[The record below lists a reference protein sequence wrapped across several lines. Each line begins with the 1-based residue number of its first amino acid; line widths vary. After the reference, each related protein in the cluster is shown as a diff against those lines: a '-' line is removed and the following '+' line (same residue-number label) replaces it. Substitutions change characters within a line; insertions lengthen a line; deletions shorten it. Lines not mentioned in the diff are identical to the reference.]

1 MYYKK
6 AMVAT
11 TLCICFMVADD
22 AESKNEIKKIETRM
36 LEKQVVTPSGFGQ
49 DYTLAPASISVVTP
63 EEIQSRP
70 VRDLGEAIA
79 NVPGVSIDTG
89 VTKTGG
95 YGISIRGMGTSY
107 TLILVDGKRV
117 NGDSSLFPN
126 GFGDSVTSF
135 MPPLS
140 AIERIE
146 VIRGPASTLYGSDA
160 IGGVVNIITKKNFTK
175 WGANFGYDYTFQESK
190 PFGNTQGFNFY
201 TAGPLNEAKNWGL
214 SLRGR
219 QYTRDGVSGSDLA
232 VAPNHTG
239 VGNSSLTASQV
250 VGSAPGRIYN
260 VGGRLTYNGNATLDN
275 KPKNNVYLDVDYSQ
289 QNYDNSDGLVMSNRN
304 NWDTRYN
311 LPEQGFR
318 SAYGYGRKYNIYRGN
333 VVLAHNGLYISNPN
347 GILSKLTTDT
357 SLTYN
362 ITNNAGRYVPGSTFA
377 SGTTSLNGV
386 NAGDSREMTNQ
397 DLILDHKT
405 NLFFAFGSSF
415 GLNTTFGARY
425 WYNNFHDKLLQV
437 TRSNADIDQH
447 IGALFGE
454 GEFMLFNRLFLTLGA
469 RGNFNSIFG
478 ANLSPRAYLAYNAI
492 DNWLTIKGGVSTG
505 YKSPS
510 LNNLVAEIVSF
521 SGSGTNPTYGNPNLR
536 PESSVNYELSLI
548 SDNDFFNVSLTGFY
562 INFKDK
568 INQVGGLGGSI
579 TDGQPIPAI
588 GVTCYATSGACS
600 YYDNED
606 TAISY
611 GAEVFLCTKPI
622 IVGYGSISL
631 NAAYTYNKTEII
643 QGSDIGA
650 QFTNV
655 PLHSLN
661 ASLNY
666 DTHRFGAYIRQEYK
680 AGIYRGDPSTNAA
693 AAAAG
698 EYYDP
703 YHLTHLGGHIKFSNA
718 LRLNLAIYNLFD
730 FNFIDY
736 TAYNNGAN
744 WTNAFNYV
752 REGRRYYASIVF
764 DF

>member
-1 MYYKK
+1 M
-6 AMVAT
+6 AGAGGDPGVEGGE
-11 TLCICFMVADD
+11 V
-22 AESKNEIKKIETRM
+22 
-36 LEKQVVTPSGFGQ
+36 G
-49 DYTLAPASISVVTP
+49 APGGGVGAAV
-63 EEIQSRP
+63 EERL
-70 VRDLGEAIA
+70 VEVEEGVDVEGGAVEAFVDGEFALGVGVGGGWRGAGAVLGGEALE
-79 NVPGVSIDTG
+79 GVG
-89 VTKTGG
+89 LGAGG
-95 YGISIRGMGTSY
+95 GGGG
-107 TLILVDGKRV
+107 LVFGRVDLEGADGE
-117 NGDSSLFPN
+117 G
-126 GFGDSVTSF
+126 
-135 MPPLS
+135 
-140 AIERIE
+140 
-146 VIRGPASTLYGSDA
+146 
-160 IGGVVNIITKKNFTK
+160 GGVE
-175 WGANFGYDYTFQESK
+175 GGGED
-190 PFGNTQGFNFY
+190 P
-201 TAGPLNEAKNWGL
+201 
-214 SLRGR
+214 
-219 QYTRDGVSGSDLA
+219 
-232 VAPNHTG
+232 
-239 VGNSSLTASQV
+239 V
-250 VGSAPGRIYN
+250 V
-260 VGGRLTYNGNATLDN
+260 
-275 KPKNNVYLDVDYSQ
+275 
-289 QNYDNSDGLVMSNRN
+289 
-304 NWDTRYN
+304 
-311 LPEQGFR
+311 
-318 SAYGYGRKYNIYRGN
+318 
-333 VVLAHNGLYISNPN
+333 
-347 GILSKLTTDT
+347 
-357 SLTYN
+357 
-362 ITNNAGRYVPGSTFA
+362 
-377 SGTTSLNGV
+377 
-386 NAGDSREMTNQ
+386 
-397 DLILDHKT
+397 
-405 NLFFAFGSSF
+405 
-415 GLNTTFGARY
+415 
-425 WYNNFHDKLLQV
+425 
-437 TRSNADIDQH
+437 
-447 IGALFGE
+447 FGE

-521 SGSGTNPTYGNPNLR
+521 SGSGSNPTYGNPNLR

-579 TDGQPIPAI
+579 TNGQLIPAI

-611 GAEVFLCTKPI
+611 GAEVFLGIKPI
-622 IVGYGSISL
+622 NVGYGSISL

-680 AGIYRGDPSTNAA
+680 AGIYRGDPSVANSA

-736 TAYNNGAN
+736 TQYNNGSN